1 MTSPL
6 AGAAGAP
13 GSTGAPSGASA
24 VVGAD
29 GDAPVRLLAE
39 SSVAPT
45 RLLRGSPAPAVTLP
59 ARTLPAGYLRTD
71 AITAAGLALVG
82 ALMAWLSLAGGAGFF
97 KQDTHLQVLGSVLL
111 AVPLVWRRR
120 WPLSTGLIHALVYGV
135 LSRLTGFEPNTSQ
148 VLLFL
153 SFFSIGAWSAQRQWA
168 TRVRVLI
175 CVGMG
180 VWLAATAVRTYFEAV
195 GSTEAFAVHS
205 LLAVLAYYLFI
216 NVAFFTGAWYF
227 GNREWARAVALAE
240 LENAY
245 ADIREL
251 RAELV
256 DAAVGQERLRI
267 ARELHDVVAHHV
279 TTMSVQ
285 AAAARRL
292 LERSPQTQ
300 EPQAVGSLK
309 QIESAAR
316 QAVAEL
322 RTLVLTLRSDGEEGT
337 APTIDDIPD
346 LVAQACQAGTLA
358 TFEHIGGEVQV
369 SPVIGLVLYRVAQ
382 EGLTN
387 AAKHAGAGA
396 SVAVRLRVRPDLVE
410 LEVSDDGY
418 GSSSTVPGTGTGLVG
433 MRERV
438 VAVGGTLEAGAKPRG
453 GFRVR
458 ARIPVGAVQ

>member
-1 MTSPL
+1 MTTPPV
-6 AGAAGAP
+6 GDAGAP
-13 GSTGAPSGASA
+13 SD
-24 VVGAD
+24 AD
-29 GDAPVRLLAE
+29 ALDGPECPA
-39 SSVAPT
+39 
-45 RLLRGSPAPAVTLP
+45 APARPLP
-59 ARTLPAGYLRTD
+59 ANHLRTD
-71 AITAAGLALVG
+71 AIAAAGLALLG
-82 ALMAWLSLAGGAGFF
+82 ALMSWLSLTGGASFF
-97 KQDTHLQVLGSVLL
+97 KQEMHLQVLGSVLL
-111 AVPLVWRRR
+111 AVPLIWRRR
-120 WPLSTGLIHALVYGV
+120 WPLSVGLIHALVYGV
-135 LSRLTGFEPNTSQ
+135 LSYLTGFEPNTSQ
-148 VLLFL
+148 VLLFM
-153 SFFSIGAWSAQRQWA
+153 SFFSIGAWSAQREWA
-168 TRVRVLI
+168 TRVRVII

-180 VWLAATAVRTYFEAV
+180 VWLAAVGVWLYFEAV
-195 GSTEAFAVHS
+195 GSTEAFAVRS
-205 LLAVLAYYLFI
+205 LLAVLAYRLFI

-240 LENAY
+240 LEHAY

-292 LERSPQTQ
+292 LERSPQAH
-300 EPQAVGSLK
+300 EPHQAVDSLK

-322 RTLVLTLRSDGEEGT
+322 RTLVLTLRSDGQEGT
-337 APTIDDIPD
+337 PPTVDDIPD
-346 LVAQACQAGTLA
+346 LVEQSRLAGTRT
-358 TFEHIGGEVQV
+358 TFEQIGGEVQV

-387 AAKHAGAGA
+387 AAKHAGPRA

-418 GSSSTVPGTGTGLVG
+418 GGPSPVPGTGTGLVG

-458 ARIPVGAVQ
+458 ARIPVGESQTPMGAAA